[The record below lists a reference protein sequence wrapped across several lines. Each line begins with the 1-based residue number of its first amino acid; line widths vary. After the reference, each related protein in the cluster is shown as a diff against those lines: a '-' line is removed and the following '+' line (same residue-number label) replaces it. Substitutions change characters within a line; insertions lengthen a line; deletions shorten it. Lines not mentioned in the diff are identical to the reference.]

1 MSGAKRREG
10 VSNSHN
16 LTVVEKLLIIHSIYG
31 NAAKCLR
38 FYGPLPV
45 WCALN
50 RNKYGEEQGELRWP
64 KCKRAKSLPNEN
76 DRWLFQYPHEWLH
89 RWGTLVSLGAHDV
102 RTLDQEE
109 GYSMKHPR
117 VSYKNCIYETMYF
130 QLTL

>member
-1 MSGAKRREG
+1 MSSAKRHKG
-10 VSNSHN
+10 ASNSHN

-50 RNKYGEEQGELRWP
+50 RNKYSEEQGEL
-64 KCKRAKSLPNEN
+64 SNEN
-76 DRWLFQYPHEWLH
+76 NGWLFQYPHEWLY
-89 RWGTLVSLGAHDV
+89 RRGTLVSLGAHDV

-109 GYSMKHPR
+109 GYSMKNTR
-117 VSYKNCIYETMYF
+117 VSYKNCMK
-130 QLTL
+130 